1 MSAEM
6 RGANWDEIF
15 QRRSDEAAP
24 AREPRSFSFVPWEDW
39 LTFAITTVVFMSVV
53 SSIDSA
59 GWVRDMPSM
68 YPIGFSAL
76 IIGYAL
82 SRVRRN
88 ELLLHPLALLAGA
101 ALVLLQLMAVADG
114 SSPAM
119 RVDNIVD
126 RMHMWWTAA
135 TQNGIS
141 ADTLPFIVLLL
152 VLTWA
157 GTYIS
162 SWAVFRW
169 RNAWL
174 GLVPGGTA
182 LMWNIS
188 FIPGQFSPAFA
199 VFLFSSVL
207 LLMRLHVA
215 RKEQEWDDAGV
226 GYPEFISL
234 SVLNVTFWVTVAILI
249 LAYRMP
255 LANRSDS
262 ANERWNDFTA
272 PIVRRFE
279 PLARVFIS
287 VDAKKPISIHNLKDV
302 LPFQGKITLT
312 GKQAVTVNVNLTPEM
327 AAFLRAQSFDQYSAD
342 GWTVNVDGNVP
353 LASRENTG
361 VGEPQVPDAR
371 KDVTIN
377 VKIEGGNNGVFFSLG
392 QPVSTDRPSEA
403 RIGADPSDVLSLKPA
418 DHLSNGDTYKA
429 TGSVAVASIDDLR
442 AAGTDYPQ
450 WVTERYLQL
459 PDNLPFRVRRKA
471 REVVRGAGP
480 SPYDQAVAVET
491 YIRSFPV
498 DYDVPGAPPGR
509 DAVDYFLFDAQRG
522 YFDYHASAMAVM
534 LRALGIPTRVATGY
548 AVDPKAAV
556 GDNTYNLTERNAFAW
571 PEVYF
576 PGIGWVEFSP
586 TPSQPVIYRPGSNQP
601 APTAVVQ
608 PNGGRGA
615 EEPIDLGM
623 GSGAPA
629 TPPELAAK
637 QGGGWSLWPLWIAL
651 MSFGGAVAIV
661 GAAGKLAWEFGL
673 GGLAAPARAW
683 EKTLRLARLAKA
695 RPWPQETPREF
706 AARLDATVPGTSA
719 VRDLASAYERVRYGR
734 TAALSADDAGD
745 LEAAWASVRR
755 GLLWRVFRLPPAK
768 GR

>member
-15 QRRSDEAAP
+15 QRRDAEAP
-24 AREPRSFSFVPWEDW
+24 SGREHRLSSMVPWEDW
-39 LTFAITTVVFMSVV
+39 LTFAITAIVFMSVV

-59 GWVRDMPSM
+59 GWVRDMPLL
-68 YPIGFSAL
+68 YPVGFSAL
-76 IIGYAL
+76 IIGYGL
-82 SRVRRN
+82 SRVRHN

-101 ALVLLQLMAVADG
+101 ALVLLQLMAIVPG
-114 SSPAM
+114 GSPAL
-119 RVDNIVD
+119 RIDNIVD
-126 RMHMWWTAA
+126 RMHIWWTAA

-141 ADTLPFIVLLL
+141 ADTLPFIVLVL
-152 VLTWA
+152 VLTWI
-157 GTYIS
+157 GTYFS
-162 SWAVFRW
+162 SWAIFRW

-188 FIPGQFSPAFA
+188 FIPGQFSPAFL
-199 VFLFSSVL
+199 VFVFGAVL
-207 LLMRLHVA
+207 LLMRLNVA
-215 RKEQEWDDAGV
+215 RKEKEWDDAGV

-234 SVLNVTFWVTVAILI
+234 SVLNVTFWVTVAIL
-249 LAYRMP
+249 LMAYRMP
-255 LANRSDS
+255 LADRSDS

-287 VDAKKPISIHNLKDV
+287 VDAKKPITIHNLKDM

-312 GKQAVTVNVNLTPEM
+312 GRQAVTVNVNLTPDM
-327 AAFLRAQSFDQYSAD
+327 AAFLRAQSFDQYGAS

-353 LASRENTG
+353 LASREMSG
-361 VGEPQVPDAR
+361 VESPQVPDAR

-377 VKIEGGNNGVFFSLG
+377 VKIEGGNNGVLFSLG
-392 QPVSTDRPSEA
+392 QPVSADRPSDA
-403 RIGADPSDVLSLKPA
+403 RVGADPSDVLSLKPS

-429 TGSVAVASIDDLR
+429 TGSVAVASIDQLR

-450 WVTERYLQL
+450 WVTDRYLQL

-471 REVVRGAGP
+471 REVIRGAGT
-480 SPYDQAVAVET
+480 SPYDQVVAIET

-498 DYDVPGAPPGR
+498 DYDVPGAPPGH

-534 LRALGIPTRVATGY
+534 LRALGIPARVATGY
-548 AVDPKAAV
+548 VVDPKASA

-586 TPSQPVIYRPGSNQP
+586 TPSEPIIYRPGSSQP
-601 APTAVVQ
+601 APTPVSQ
-608 PNGGRGA
+608 PSSGRGA
-615 EEPIDLGM
+615 EEPLDLGI
-623 GSGAPA
+623 GSKPGVAPEQ
-629 TPPELAAK
+629 PAK
-637 QGGGWSLWPLWIAL
+637 AGGGSSMWPLWIAL
-651 MSFGGAVAIV
+651 MTAGGVLLAA
-661 GAAGKLAWEFGL
+661 GAAGKLAWDFGL
-673 GGLAAPARAW
+673 GGLTPPARAW

-695 RPWPQETPREF
+695 RPRPQETPREF
-706 AARLDATVPGTSA
+706 AGRLDATVPGTSA
-719 VRDLASAYERVRYGR
+719 VRDLASAYERARYGR
-734 TAALSADDAGD
+734 TSALTADEARELD
-745 LEAAWASVRR
+745 AAWSSVRR
-755 GLLWRVFRLPPAK
+755 GLLRRLFRLPPANH
-768 GR
+768 RQ